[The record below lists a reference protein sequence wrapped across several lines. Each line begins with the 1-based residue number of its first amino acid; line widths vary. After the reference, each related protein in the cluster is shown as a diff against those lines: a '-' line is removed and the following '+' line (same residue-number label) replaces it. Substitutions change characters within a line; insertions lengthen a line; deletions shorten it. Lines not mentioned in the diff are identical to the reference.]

1 VRCANSARPGQL
13 LSSKAIPLCHA
24 SLPAC
29 PLMCPLEA
37 RNSQVELAEGAAGGG
52 DSFKRRRHI
61 DRAGVDLG
69 LDTYSPF

>member
-1 VRCANSARPGQL
+1 
-13 LSSKAIPLCHA
+13 
-24 SLPAC
+24 
-29 PLMCPLEA
+29 MCPLEA
-37 RNSQVELAEGAAGGG
+37 RNSQVGLAEGAAGGG